1 MIAQQTLRFRTR
13 GRGTTEITGEVA
25 RVVAASGVRTGLC
38 TAFVQHTTASL
49 VLCEN
54 ADPDVRLD
62 LETLFARLAPDG
74 DPAWRHAV
82 EGADD
87 MASHARTL
95 LAGQSLTLPVAQG
108 RLALGTWQGLYLWEH
123 RRAPH
128 ERSVMVTV
136 IGDER

>member
-1 MIAQQTLRFRTR
+1 MISQQTLEIRTS
-13 GRGTTEITGEVA
+13 GRGTTNITEAVA

-54 ADPDVRLD
+54 ADPDVRRD

-74 DPAWRHAV
+74 DPAWRHDT

-87 MASHARTL
+87 MASHARSI
-95 LAGQSLTLPVAQG
+95 LAGSSLTVPVANG

-128 ERSVMVTV
+128 ERRVVVTV
-136 IGDER
+136 VGESH

>member
-1 MIAQQTLRFRTR
+1 MIHQQSLSFRTR
-13 GRGTTEITGEVA
+13 SRGTTDITAEVA

-54 ADPDVRLD
+54 ADPDVRRD

-74 DPAWRHAV
+74 DPAWRHDT
-82 EGADD
+82 EGPDD
-87 MASHARTL
+87 MASHARSI
-95 LAGQSLTLPVAQG
+95 LAGSTLTVPVTAG

-123 RRAPH
+123 RHAAH
-128 ERSVMVTV
+128 ERVVVITV
-136 IGDER
+136 SGEA

>member
-1 MIAQQTLRFRTR
+1 MISQQTLSFRTR
-13 GRGTTEITGEVA
+13 SRGTTDITAEVT

-54 ADPDVRLD
+54 ADPDVRRD

-74 DPAWRHAV
+74 DPAWRHDT
-82 EGADD
+82 EGPDD
-87 MASHARTL
+87 MASHARSI
-95 LAGQSLTLPVAQG
+95 LAGSSLSVPVTGG

-123 RRAPH
+123 RHAPH
-128 ERSVMVTV
+128 ERHVIVTV
-136 IGDER
+136 SGES

>member
-1 MIAQQTLRFRTR
+1 MTSQQTLEFRTR
-13 GRGTTEITGEVA
+13 GRGTTDITEAVA
-25 RVVAASGVRTGLC
+25 RAIAASGVQTGLC

-54 ADPDVRLD
+54 ADPDVRRD

-74 DPAWRHAV
+74 DPAWRHDA
-82 EGADD
+82 EGPDD
-87 MASHARTL
+87 MASHARTI
-95 LAGQSLTLPVAQG
+95 LAGSSLTVPVANG

-128 ERSVMVTV
+128 ERHVIVTV
-136 IGDER
+136 IGQDR